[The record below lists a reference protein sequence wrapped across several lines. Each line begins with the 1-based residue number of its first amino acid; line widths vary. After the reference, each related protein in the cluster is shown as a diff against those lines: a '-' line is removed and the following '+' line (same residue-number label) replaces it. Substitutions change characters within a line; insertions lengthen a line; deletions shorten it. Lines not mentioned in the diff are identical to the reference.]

1 MDNSLKILIAGR
13 DKSALSALQGS
24 IVDPRF
30 ETEVR
35 HVSNGHADPLHG
47 VPDLPDLLVF
57 HMDISNEEELA
68 CLVERPAELR
78 PEILVIGPQGNTRL
92 MRLAMKAGAC
102 DYLEHPVSPADFLE
116 AVEGVWKNL
125 RYHVADENGGLVTVV
140 SAKGGSGSS
149 FLAVNVAHIMA
160 AELNYRVALLDLDMQ
175 FGTLG
180 QYLDLKTQHG
190 LLGALDMAEDLD
202 AVALD
207 AYMAKHSSGLSLLG
221 PLHEEL
227 VLTRDIPL
235 DRFRHLLDLT
245 KASYNY
251 TFVDQPRQIDDVSA
265 AVYERADRVV
275 LVVQQDLANIR
286 DASRLRKILTSQL
299 AVPEERV
306 MVVVNRYDKTNPVE
320 LDDICKSLGID
331 KEKVLLVPNDYRDA
345 AESVNMGIPMLE
357 HARNSAVTTGL
368 IKLANRIS
376 GRESTGKT
384 GLFSKA
390 VSTMMR
396 GYRHGA

>member
-1 MDNSLKILIAGR
+1 MDNSLKVLIAGR
-13 DKSALSALQGS
+13 DKSALSALQSS
-24 IVDPRF
+24 IIDPRF
-30 ETEVR
+30 DTEIR

-57 HMDISNEEELA
+57 HMDISNEEELV
-68 CLVERPAELR
+68 CLVERPPELR
-78 PEILVIGPQGNTRL
+78 PAILVVGPQGNTKL

-102 DYLEHPVSPADFLE
+102 DYLEHPVNPIDLLE
-116 AVEGVWKNL
+116 AVESVWRNL
-125 RYHVADENGGLVTVV
+125 RYQVSEESGSLVTMV

-149 FLAVNVAHIMA
+149 FLAVNIAHIMA
-160 AELNYRVALLDLDMQ
+160 AQLQLRVALLDLDMQ

-180 QYLDLKTQHG
+180 QYLDLRTQHG

-235 DRFRHLLDLT
+235 DRFRHLLDLAKET
-245 KASYNY
+245 YSY
-251 TFVDQPRQIDDVSA
+251 TFIDQPRQIDDVSA

-299 AVPEERV
+299 AVPEDRV
-306 MVVVNRYDKTNPVE
+306 MVVVNRYDKSNPVE
-320 LDDICKSLGID
+320 LDDICKSLGVEKD
-331 KEKVLLVPNDYRDA
+331 KVMLVPNHYRDV
-345 AESVNMGIPMLE
+345 AESVNMGIPMLD
-357 HARNSAVTTGL
+357 HARNSVVTTGL
-368 IKLANRIS
+368 IELANRIS

-390 VSTMMR
+390 VSTMIR

>member
-1 MDNSLKILIAGR
+1 
-13 DKSALSALQGS
+13 
-24 IVDPRF
+24 
-30 ETEVR
+30 
-35 HVSNGHADPLHG
+35 
-47 VPDLPDLLVF
+47 
-57 HMDISNEEELA
+57 
-68 CLVERPAELR
+68 
-78 PEILVIGPQGNTRL
+78 
-92 MRLAMKAGAC
+92 
-102 DYLEHPVSPADFLE
+102 
-116 AVEGVWKNL
+116 
-125 RYHVADENGGLVTVV
+125 
-140 SAKGGSGSS
+140 
-149 FLAVNVAHIMA
+149 MA
-160 AELNYRVALLDLDMQ
+160 AELHFRVALLDLDMQ

-180 QYLDLKTQHG
+180 QYLDLRTQHG

-235 DRFRHLLDLT
+235 DRFRHLLDLS
-245 KASYNY
+245 KDSYSY
-251 TFVDQPRQIDDVSA
+251 TIVDLPRQIDDVSA

-299 AVPEERV
+299 AVPDDRV
-306 MVVVNRYDKTNPVE
+306 MVVVNRYDKSNPVE
-320 LDDICKSLGID
+320 LDDICKSLGI
-331 KEKVLLVPNDYRDA
+331 EKDNVMRVPNHYRDV

-357 HARNSAVTTGL
+357 HARNSSVTTGL
-368 IKLANRIS
+368 LNLASRIS

-390 VSTMMR
+390 VSTMIR

>member
-1 MDNSLKILIAGR
+1 MAKSLKILLAGR
-13 DKSALSALQGS
+13 DKSALAALQGS

-30 ETEVR
+30 EIEVR
-35 HVSNGHADPLHG
+35 HISNGAADPLHG
-47 VPDLPDLLVF
+47 VPDLPDLLIF
-57 HMDISNEEELA
+57 HMDISNEEELN
-68 CLVERPAELR
+68 CLVDRPAELR
-78 PEILVIGPQGNTRL
+78 PEILVVGPQGNTKL

-102 DYLEHPVSPADFLE
+102 DYLEHPVNDEEIRE
-116 AVEGVWKNL
+116 AVEGIWNSL
-125 RYHVADENGGLVTVV
+125 RYQVTDEHGGLVAVV

-149 FLAVNVAHIMA
+149 FLSVNLAHILA
-160 AELNYRVALLDLDMQ
+160 AELQFRVALLDLDMQ

-180 QYLDLKTQHG
+180 QYLDLRTQHG
-190 LLGALDMAEDLD
+190 LLGALDMAEELD

-221 PLHEEL
+221 PLHEEI

-235 DRFRHLLDLT
+235 DRFRHLLDLSKDT
-245 KASYNY
+245 YNF
-251 TFVDQPRQIDDVSA
+251 TIIDLPRQIDDVSA

-299 AVPEERV
+299 AVPEDRV
-306 MVVVNRYDKTNPVE
+306 MVVVNRYDKANPVE
-320 LDDICKSLGID
+320 LDDLCKSLGVEKD
-331 KEKVLLVPNDYRDA
+331 KVMIVPNDYRDV

-357 HARNSAVTTGL
+357 HARNSSVTTGL
-368 IKLANRIS
+368 TNLANRIS

-396 GYRHGA
+396 GYRNGA

>member
-1 MDNSLKILIAGR
+1 MDNSLKVLIAGR
-13 DKSALSALQGS
+13 DKSALSALQSS
-24 IVDPRF
+24 IIDPRF
-30 ETEVR
+30 DTEIR

-57 HMDISNEEELA
+57 HMDISNEEELV
-68 CLVERPAELR
+68 CLVERPPELR
-78 PEILVIGPQGNTRL
+78 PAILVVGPQGNTKL

-102 DYLEHPVSPADFLE
+102 DYLEHPVNPIDLLE
-116 AVEGVWKNL
+116 AVESVWRNL
-125 RYHVADENGGLVTVV
+125 RYQVSEESGSLVTIV

-149 FLAVNVAHIMA
+149 FLAVNIAHIMA
-160 AELNYRVALLDLDMQ
+160 AQLQLRVALLDLDMQ

-180 QYLDLKTQHG
+180 QYLDLRTQHG

-235 DRFRHLLDLT
+235 DRFRHLLDLAKET
-245 KASYNY
+245 YSY
-251 TFVDQPRQIDDVSA
+251 TFIDQPRQIDDVSA

-299 AVPEERV
+299 AVPEDRV

-320 LDDICKSLGID
+320 LDDICKSLGVEKD
-331 KEKVLLVPNDYRDA
+331 KVMLVSNHYRDV
-345 AESVNMGIPMLE
+345 AESVNMGIPMLD
-357 HARNSAVTTGL
+357 HARNSVVTTGL
-368 IKLANRIS
+368 IELANRIS

-390 VSTMMR
+390 VSTMIR

>member
-13 DKSALSALQGS
+13 DKSALSALQSS
-24 IVDPRF
+24 IIDPRF
-30 ETEVR
+30 DTEIR

-47 VPDLPDLLVF
+47 VPDLPDLLIF
-57 HMDISNEEELA
+57 HMDISNEEELV
-68 CLVERPAELR
+68 CLVERPPELR
-78 PEILVIGPQGNTRL
+78 PAILVVGPQGNTKL
-92 MRLAMKAGAC
+92 MRLAMKAGAG
-102 DYLEHPVSPADFLE
+102 DYLEHPVNPIDLLE
-116 AVEGVWKNL
+116 AVESVWKNL
-125 RYHVADENGGLVTVV
+125 RYQVSEESGSLVTIV

-160 AELNYRVALLDLDMQ
+160 AQLQLRVALLDLDMQ

-180 QYLDLKTQHG
+180 QYLDLRTQHG

-207 AYMAKHSSGLSLLG
+207 AYMAKHSSGLALLG

-235 DRFRHLLDLT
+235 DRFRHLLDLAKET
-245 KASYNY
+245 YSY
-251 TFVDQPRQIDDVSA
+251 TFIDQPRQIDDVSA

-299 AVPEERV
+299 AVPEDRV
-306 MVVVNRYDKTNPVE
+306 MVVVNRYDKSNPVE
-320 LDDICKSLGID
+320 LDDICKSLGVEKD
-331 KEKVLLVPNDYRDA
+331 KVMLVPNHYRDV
-345 AESVNMGIPMLE
+345 AESVNMGIPMLD
-357 HARNSAVTTGL
+357 HARNSVVTTGL
-368 IKLANRIS
+368 IELANRIS

-390 VSTMMR
+390 VSTMIR